1 MDILLDDQEIQI
13 KEAASEFLAGE
24 CSSALVRQVE
34 TDALQYAPAL
44 WTKFAENGW
53 LQLCLSEKNGGEAL
67 PLTYLGLLFELAG
80 YHIAPIPLHSTM
92 VPAMVIDRH
101 GSPEQQQLLQDV
113 LAGELILSHAVA
125 EKNGRWTTDSIVLD
139 GRVEGN
145 ELVLNGVKSFV
156 GSFRA
161 SQLCLVL
168 YREAQ
173 APHNLGAV
181 LVPTNAQGLSS
192 EALVSMAKDGEA
204 NLKFDNV
211 RVPLTARIGQSAS
224 GNAVAHEVMDLSAV
238 LYASMMAG
246 AGRRT
251 LDMAVAH
258 AKQREAFGQP
268 IGAFQAIQHLCANM
282 VNAIDGTTMLSRLF
296 LGRLSNRFS
305 TFQLLWWST
314 IISTLCCVAM
324 AFAHTPITL
333 GAIVF
338 VAGFSLGVG
347 QPLTMSL
354 VSQKTE
360 SSERALAVSARLM
373 GNRFGQFLVPGVAG
387 AVAAASGAGAVFIGL
402 AVLLG
407 TSIFSVKRN

>member
-1 MDILLDDQEIQI
+1 MDILLDDQEVQI

-24 CSSALVRQVE
+24 CSSALVRKIE
-34 TDALQYAPAL
+34 TDTLQYSPAL
-44 WTKFAENGW
+44 WTKFTENGW

-67 PLTYLGLLFELAG
+67 PLTYLGLLFELVG
-80 YHIAPIPLHSTM
+80 YHIAPIPLHATM

-101 GSPEQQQLLQDV
+101 GSPEQQQLLQGV

-125 EKNGRWTTDSIVLD
+125 EKNGRWTTDSIALD
-139 GRVEGN
+139 GRIQGN

-168 YREAQ
+168 YRDAQ

-211 RVPLTARIGQSAS
+211 RVPLSARIGQSAD
-224 GNAVAHEVMDLSAV
+224 GNAIAHEVMDLSAV

-246 AGRRT
+246 AGQRT

-282 VNAIDGTTMLSRLF
+282 VNAIDGTTMLSREALW
-296 LGRLSNRFS
+296 RMDQ
-305 TFQLLWWST
+305 QLPFRVNVAQAKSFGNEQCMMVVRSAQQIHGGMGFIRDFDLNLWYRRVASWSLRGGTAAEHRRT
-314 IISTLCCVAM
+314 IAAALLDQPGKVRI
-324 AFAHTPITL
+324 
-333 GAIVF
+333 GAIP
-338 VAGFSLGVG
+338 
-347 QPLTMSL
+347 Q
-354 VSQKTE
+354 Q
-360 SSERALAVSARLM
+360 
-373 GNRFGQFLVPGVAG
+373 
-387 AVAAASGAGAVFIGL
+387 
-402 AVLLG
+402 
-407 TSIFSVKRN
+407 

>member
-1 MDILLDDQEIQI
+1 MDILLDDQEVQI

-24 CSSALVRQVE
+24 CSSALVRKIE
-34 TDALQYAPAL
+34 TDALQYSPAL

-67 PLTYLGLLFELAG
+67 PLTYLGLLFELVG

-101 GSPEQQQLLQDV
+101 GSPEQQQLLQAV
-113 LAGELILSHAVA
+113 LASELILSHAVA

-156 GSFRA
+156 GSYRA
-161 SQLCLVL
+161 SQLCLVV

-173 APHNLGAV
+173 APHALGAV
-181 LVPTNAQGLSS
+181 LVPSDAKGLSS
-192 EALVSMAKDGEA
+192 EALVSMAKDGES
-204 NLKFDNV
+204 NLKFDHV
-211 RVPLTARIGQSAS
+211 RVPLSARVGQPGQ
-224 GNAVAHEVMDLSAV
+224 GNAIALEVMDLSAV

-246 AGRRT
+246 AGQRT

-282 VNAIDGTTMLSRLF
+282 VNAIDGTTMLSREALWRMDQKLPYRVNVAQAKSF
-296 LGRLSNRFS
+296 GNEQCMMVVRSAQQIHGGMGFIRDFDLNLWYRRVASWSLRGGTAAEHRR
-305 TFQLLWWST
+305 TIAAALLDQPGKVR
-314 IISTLCCVAM
+314 I
-324 AFAHTPITL
+324 
-333 GAIVF
+333 GAIPK
-338 VAGFSLGVG
+338 
-347 QPLTMSL
+347 Q
-354 VSQKTE
+354 
-360 SSERALAVSARLM
+360 
-373 GNRFGQFLVPGVAG
+373 
-387 AVAAASGAGAVFIGL
+387 
-402 AVLLG
+402 
-407 TSIFSVKRN
+407 

>member
-1 MDILLDDQEIQI
+1 MDILLDDQEVQI

-24 CSSALVRQVE
+24 CSSALVRKIE
-34 TDALQYAPAL
+34 TDALQYSSAL
-44 WTKFAENGW
+44 WAKFAENGW

-101 GSPEQQQLLQDV
+101 GSAEQQKLLQGV

-125 EKNGRWTTDSIVLD
+125 EKNGRWTTDSIVLE
-139 GRVEGN
+139 GRTEGN

-156 GSFRA
+156 GSYRA

-168 YREAQ
+168 YRDVQ
-173 APHNLGAV
+173 ASGKLGAV
-181 LVPTNAQGLSS
+181 LVPTDTKGLSS
-192 EALVSMAKDGEA
+192 EALVSMAKDGES

-211 RVPLTARIGQSAS
+211 RVPLSARIGQSDA
-224 GNAVAHEVMDLSAV
+224 GTAVALEVMDLSAV

-282 VNAIDGTTMLSRLF
+282 VNAIDGTTMLSREA
-296 LGRLSNRFS
+296 
-305 TFQLLWWST
+305 LWRMDQKLPYRVNVAQAKSFGNEQCMMVVRSAQQIHGGMGFIRDFDLNLWYRRVASWSLRGGTAAEHRRT
-314 IISTLCCVAM
+314 I
-324 AFAHTPITL
+324 
-333 GAIVF
+333 
-338 VAGFSLGVG
+338 
-347 QPLTMSL
+347 
-354 VSQKTE
+354 
-360 SSERALAVSARLM
+360 
-373 GNRFGQFLVPGVAG
+373 
-387 AVAAASGAGAVFIGL
+387 AAALLDQPRKVRIG
-402 AVLLG
+402 
-407 TSIFSVKRN
+407 SIPQQ

>member
-1 MDILLDDQEIQI
+1 MDILLDDQEVQI

-24 CSSALVRQVE
+24 CSSALVRKIE
-34 TDALQYAPAL
+34 TDALQYSPSL
-44 WTKFAENGW
+44 WAKFAENGW

-101 GSPEQQQLLQDV
+101 GSAEQQKLLQGV
-113 LAGELILSHAVA
+113 LAGGLILSHAVA
-125 EKNGRWTTDSIVLD
+125 EKNGRWTTDSIVLE
-139 GRVEGN
+139 GRTEGN

-156 GSFRA
+156 GSYRA

-168 YREAQ
+168 YRDVQ
-173 APHNLGAV
+173 ASGKLGAV
-181 LVPTNAQGLSS
+181 LVPTDAKGLSS
-192 EALVSMAKDGEA
+192 EALVSMAKDGES

-211 RVPLTARIGQSAS
+211 RVPLSARIGQPDA
-224 GNAVAHEVMDLSAV
+224 GNAVALEVMDLSAV

-282 VNAIDGTTMLSRLF
+282 VNAIDGTTMLSREARWRMDQKLPCRVNVAQAKSF
-296 LGRLSNRFS
+296 GNEQCMMVVRSAQQIHGGMGFIRDFDLN
-305 TFQLLWWST
+305 LWYRRVASWSLRGGTAAEHRRT
-314 IISTLCCVAM
+314 I
-324 AFAHTPITL
+324 
-333 GAIVF
+333 
-338 VAGFSLGVG
+338 
-347 QPLTMSL
+347 
-354 VSQKTE
+354 
-360 SSERALAVSARLM
+360 
-373 GNRFGQFLVPGVAG
+373 
-387 AVAAASGAGAVFIGL
+387 AAALLDQPGKVRIG
-402 AVLLG
+402 
-407 TSIFSVKRN
+407 SIPQQ

>member
-1 MDILLDDQEIQI
+1 MDILLDDQEVQI

-24 CSSALVRQVE
+24 CSSALVRKIE
-34 TDALQYAPAL
+34 TDALQYSPAL

-67 PLTYLGLLFELAG
+67 PLTYLGLLFELVG
-80 YHIAPIPLHSTM
+80 YHIAPIPLHATM

-101 GSPEQQQLLQDV
+101 GSPEQQQLLQGV

-139 GRVEGN
+139 GRVQGN

-168 YREAQ
+168 YRDAQ

-211 RVPLTARIGQSAS
+211 RVPLSARIGESAG
-224 GNAVAHEVMDLSAV
+224 GNAIAHELMDLSAV

-246 AGRRT
+246 AGQRT

-282 VNAIDGTTMLSRLF
+282 VNAIDGTTMLSREALW
-296 LGRLSNRFS
+296 RMDQ
-305 TFQLLWWST
+305 QLPCRVNVAQAKSFGNEQCMMVVRSAQQIHGGMGFIRDFDLNLWYRRVASWSLRGGTAAEHRRT
-314 IISTLCCVAM
+314 IAAALLDQPGKVRI
-324 AFAHTPITL
+324 
-333 GAIVF
+333 GAIP
-338 VAGFSLGVG
+338 
-347 QPLTMSL
+347 Q
-354 VSQKTE
+354 Q
-360 SSERALAVSARLM
+360 
-373 GNRFGQFLVPGVAG
+373 
-387 AVAAASGAGAVFIGL
+387 
-402 AVLLG
+402 
-407 TSIFSVKRN
+407 

>member
-1 MDILLDDQEIQI
+1 MDILLDDQEVQI

-24 CSSALVRQVE
+24 CSSALVRKIE
-34 TDALQYAPAL
+34 TDALQYSPAL
-44 WTKFAENGW
+44 WAKFAENGW

-101 GSPEQQQLLQDV
+101 GSAEQQKLLQGV

-125 EKNGRWTTDSIVLD
+125 EKNGRWTTDSIVLE
-139 GRVEGN
+139 GRTEGN

-156 GSFRA
+156 GSYRA

-168 YREAQ
+168 YRDVQ
-173 APHNLGAV
+173 ASGKLGAV
-181 LVPTNAQGLSS
+181 LVPTDTKGLSS
-192 EALVSMAKDGEA
+192 EALVSMAKDGES

-211 RVPLTARIGQSAS
+211 RVPLSARIGQPDA
-224 GNAVAHEVMDLSAV
+224 GHAVALEVMDLSAV

-282 VNAIDGTTMLSRLF
+282 VNAIDGTTMLSREA
-296 LGRLSNRFS
+296 
-305 TFQLLWWST
+305 LWRMDQKLPYRVNVAQAKSFGNEQCMMVVRSAQQIHGGMGFIRDFDLNLWYRRVASWSLRGGTAAEHRRT
-314 IISTLCCVAM
+314 I
-324 AFAHTPITL
+324 
-333 GAIVF
+333 
-338 VAGFSLGVG
+338 
-347 QPLTMSL
+347 
-354 VSQKTE
+354 
-360 SSERALAVSARLM
+360 
-373 GNRFGQFLVPGVAG
+373 
-387 AVAAASGAGAVFIGL
+387 AAALLDQPGKVRIG
-402 AVLLG
+402 
-407 TSIFSVKRN
+407 SIPQQ

>member
-1 MDILLDDQEIQI
+1 MDILLDDQEVQI

-24 CSSALVRQVE
+24 CSSALVRKIE
-34 TDALQYAPAL
+34 TDTLQYSPAL

-67 PLTYLGLLFELAG
+67 PLTYLGLLFELVG
-80 YHIAPIPLHSTM
+80 YHIAPIPLHATM

-101 GSPEQQQLLQDV
+101 GSPEQQQLLQGV
-113 LAGELILSHAVA
+113 LSGELILSHAVA
-125 EKNGRWTTDSIVLD
+125 ERNGRWTTDSIVLD
-139 GRVEGN
+139 GRIQGN

-168 YREAQ
+168 YRDAQ

-211 RVPLTARIGQSAS
+211 RVPLSARIGQSAD
-224 GNAVAHEVMDLSAV
+224 GNAIAHEVMDLSAV

-246 AGRRT
+246 AGQRT

-282 VNAIDGTTMLSRLF
+282 VNAIDGTTMLSREALW
-296 LGRLSNRFS
+296 RMDQ
-305 TFQLLWWST
+305 QLPFRVNVAQAKSFGNEQCMMVVRSAQQIHGGMGFIRDFDLNLWYRRVASWSLRGGTAAEHRRT
-314 IISTLCCVAM
+314 IAAALLDQPGKVRI
-324 AFAHTPITL
+324 
-333 GAIVF
+333 GAIP
-338 VAGFSLGVG
+338 
-347 QPLTMSL
+347 Q
-354 VSQKTE
+354 Q
-360 SSERALAVSARLM
+360 
-373 GNRFGQFLVPGVAG
+373 
-387 AVAAASGAGAVFIGL
+387 
-402 AVLLG
+402 
-407 TSIFSVKRN
+407 

>member
-1 MDILLDDQEIQI
+1 MDILLDDQEVQI

-24 CSSALVRQVE
+24 CSSALVRKIE
-34 TDALQYAPAL
+34 TDALQYSPAL

-67 PLTYLGLLFELAG
+67 PLTYLGLLFELVG
-80 YHIAPIPLHSTM
+80 YHIAPIPLHATM

-101 GSPEQQQLLQDV
+101 GSPEQQQLLQGV

-139 GRVEGN
+139 GRVQGN

-168 YREAQ
+168 YRDAQ

-211 RVPLTARIGQSAS
+211 RVPLSARIGESAG
-224 GNAVAHEVMDLSAV
+224 GNAIAHEVMDLSAV

-246 AGRRT
+246 AGQRT

-282 VNAIDGTTMLSRLF
+282 VNAIDGTTMLSREALW
-296 LGRLSNRFS
+296 RMDQ
-305 TFQLLWWST
+305 QLPCRVNVAQAKSFGNEQCMMVVRSAQQIHGGMGFIRDFDLNLWYRRVASWSLRGGTAAEHRRT
-314 IISTLCCVAM
+314 IAAALLDQPGKVRI
-324 AFAHTPITL
+324 
-333 GAIVF
+333 GAIP
-338 VAGFSLGVG
+338 
-347 QPLTMSL
+347 Q
-354 VSQKTE
+354 Q
-360 SSERALAVSARLM
+360 
-373 GNRFGQFLVPGVAG
+373 
-387 AVAAASGAGAVFIGL
+387 
-402 AVLLG
+402 
-407 TSIFSVKRN
+407 

>member
-1 MDILLDDQEIQI
+1 MDILLDDQEVQI

-24 CSSALVRQVE
+24 CSSALVRKIE
-34 TDALQYAPAL
+34 TDALQYSPSL
-44 WTKFAENGW
+44 WAKFAENGW

-101 GSPEQQQLLQDV
+101 GSAEQQKLLQGV

-125 EKNGRWTTDSIVLD
+125 EKNGRWTTDAIVLE
-139 GRVEGN
+139 GRTEGN

-156 GSFRA
+156 GSYRA

-168 YREAQ
+168 YRDVQ
-173 APHNLGAV
+173 ASGKLGAV
-181 LVPTNAQGLSS
+181 LVPTDTKGLSS
-192 EALVSMAKDGEA
+192 EALVSMAKDGES

-211 RVPLTARIGQSAS
+211 RVPLSARIGQPDA
-224 GNAVAHEVMDLSAV
+224 GNAVALEVMDLSAV

-282 VNAIDGTTMLSRLF
+282 VNAIDGTTMLSREA
-296 LGRLSNRFS
+296 
-305 TFQLLWWST
+305 LWRMDQKLPYRVNVAQAKSFGNEQCMMVVRSAQQIHGGMGFIRDFDLNLWYRRVASWSLRGGTAAEHRRT
-314 IISTLCCVAM
+314 I
-324 AFAHTPITL
+324 
-333 GAIVF
+333 
-338 VAGFSLGVG
+338 
-347 QPLTMSL
+347 
-354 VSQKTE
+354 
-360 SSERALAVSARLM
+360 
-373 GNRFGQFLVPGVAG
+373 
-387 AVAAASGAGAVFIGL
+387 AAALLDQPGKVRIG
-402 AVLLG
+402 
-407 TSIFSVKRN
+407 SIPQQ

>member
-1 MDILLDDQEIQI
+1 MDILLDDQEVQI

-24 CSSALVRQVE
+24 CSSALVRKIE
-34 TDALQYAPAL
+34 TDALQYSPAL
-44 WTKFAENGW
+44 WAKFAENGW

-101 GSPEQQQLLQDV
+101 GSAEQQKLLQGV

-125 EKNGRWTTDSIVLD
+125 EKNGRWTTDSIVLE
-139 GRVEGN
+139 GRTEGN

-156 GSFRA
+156 GSYRA

-168 YREAQ
+168 YRDVQ
-173 APHNLGAV
+173 ASGKLGAV
-181 LVPTNAQGLSS
+181 LVPTDAKGLSS
-192 EALVSMAKDGEA
+192 EALVSMAKDGES

-211 RVPLTARIGQSAS
+211 RVPLSARIGQADAS
-224 GNAVAHEVMDLSAV
+224 NTVALEVMDLSAV

-282 VNAIDGTTMLSRLF
+282 VNAIDGTTMLSREA
-296 LGRLSNRFS
+296 
-305 TFQLLWWST
+305 LWRMDQKLPYRVNVAQAKSFGNEQCMMVVRSAQQIHGGMGFIRDFDLNLWYRRVASWSLRGGTAAEHRRT
-314 IISTLCCVAM
+314 I
-324 AFAHTPITL
+324 
-333 GAIVF
+333 
-338 VAGFSLGVG
+338 
-347 QPLTMSL
+347 
-354 VSQKTE
+354 
-360 SSERALAVSARLM
+360 
-373 GNRFGQFLVPGVAG
+373 
-387 AVAAASGAGAVFIGL
+387 AAALLDQPRKVRIG
-402 AVLLG
+402 
-407 TSIFSVKRN
+407 SIPQQ

>member
-1 MDILLDDQEIQI
+1 MDILLDDQEVQI

-24 CSSALVRQVE
+24 CSSALVRKIE
-34 TDALQYAPAL
+34 TDALQYSPAL

-67 PLTYLGLLFELAG
+67 PLTYLGLLFELVG
-80 YHIAPIPLHSTM
+80 YHIAPIPLHATM

-101 GSPEQQQLLQDV
+101 GSPEQQQLLQGV

-139 GRVEGN
+139 GRVDGN
-145 ELVLNGVKSFV
+145 ELVLSGVKSFV

-168 YREAQ
+168 YRDAQ

-211 RVPLTARIGQSAS
+211 RVPLSARIGESAG
-224 GNAVAHEVMDLSAV
+224 GNAIAHELMDLSAV

-246 AGRRT
+246 AGQRT

-282 VNAIDGTTMLSRLF
+282 VNAIDGTTMLSREALW
-296 LGRLSNRFS
+296 RMDQ
-305 TFQLLWWST
+305 QLPCRVNVAQAKSFGNEQCMMVVRSAQQIHGGMGFIRDFDLNLWYRRVASWSLRGGTAAEHRRT
-314 IISTLCCVAM
+314 IAAALLDQPGKVRI
-324 AFAHTPITL
+324 
-333 GAIVF
+333 GAIP
-338 VAGFSLGVG
+338 
-347 QPLTMSL
+347 Q
-354 VSQKTE
+354 Q
-360 SSERALAVSARLM
+360 
-373 GNRFGQFLVPGVAG
+373 
-387 AVAAASGAGAVFIGL
+387 
-402 AVLLG
+402 
-407 TSIFSVKRN
+407 

>member
-1 MDILLDDQEIQI
+1 MDILLDDQEVQI

-24 CSSALVRQVE
+24 CSSALVRKIE
-34 TDALQYAPAL
+34 TETLQYSPAL

-67 PLTYLGLLFELAG
+67 PLTYLGLLFELVG
-80 YHIAPIPLHSTM
+80 YHIAPIPLHATM
-92 VPAMVIDRH
+92 VPALVIDRH
-101 GSPEQQQLLQDV
+101 GSPEQQQLLQGV

-139 GRVEGN
+139 GRVQGN

-168 YREAQ
+168 YRDAQ

-211 RVPLTARIGQSAS
+211 RVPLNARIGQSAD
-224 GNAVAHEVMDLSAV
+224 GNAIAHEIMDLSAV

-246 AGRRT
+246 AGQRT

-282 VNAIDGTTMLSRLF
+282 VNAIDGTTMLSREALW
-296 LGRLSNRFS
+296 RMDQ
-305 TFQLLWWST
+305 QLPFRVNVAQAKSFGNEQCMMVVRSAQQIHGGMGFIRDFDLNLWYRRVASWSLRGGTAAEHRRT
-314 IISTLCCVAM
+314 IAAALLDQPGKVRI
-324 AFAHTPITL
+324 
-333 GAIVF
+333 GAIP
-338 VAGFSLGVG
+338 
-347 QPLTMSL
+347 Q
-354 VSQKTE
+354 Q
-360 SSERALAVSARLM
+360 
-373 GNRFGQFLVPGVAG
+373 
-387 AVAAASGAGAVFIGL
+387 
-402 AVLLG
+402 
-407 TSIFSVKRN
+407 